1 MIGGARPVTRFLTW
15 LYVGLGV
22 ALLAWVVA
30 EVDFDVALA
39 SILGMG
45 WQGLAA
51 AFAIYLA
58 AFYIDTLS
66 WHLAILR
73 LPLTLRWSYIV
84 WRIRMVGEAFN
95 TVLPAGGFGGE
106 PIKAVLLKRHHAVSY
121 REGIASIILA
131 RTVNLIGLVI
141 FMLVGLV
148 LLAGHEAGGRYA
160 PFALGGFLFLTFGI
174 GVVFAVQKFRATSW
188 TGSRLGRTR
197 LGARID
203 AALGHIHDVE
213 DRLHHFYA
221 ERPWRF
227 VPAVLFAFTNWVV
240 GAAET
245 YAILYFLGYPVTSG
259 EALII
264 ESVNQMVR
272 AATFFVPANLGTQD
286 SALIV
291 LAGAVTGSPEAGV
304 ALAAVKRIREIVFV
318 AWGFALGSI
327 YSLRGLLK
335 SAERGSADAAGEDDG
350 QPSG

>member
-1 MIGGARPVTRFLTW
+1 MTAGRPVTRFLTW

-22 ALLAWVVA
+22 GLLAWVVA
-30 EVDFDVALA
+30 EVDFDAALSA
-39 SILGMG
+39 ILGMG

-58 AFYIDTLS
+58 AFYIDSLS

-73 LPLTLRWSYIV
+73 LPLTPRWSYIV

-95 TVLPAGGFGGE
+95 MVLPAGGFGGE

-121 REGIASIILA
+121 REGTVSIILA

-141 FMLVGLV
+141 FMLVGLI
-148 LLAGHEAGGRYA
+148 LLAGHDVGGRFG

-174 GVVFAVQKFRATSW
+174 GVLFAVQKFRATSR

-197 LGARID
+197 LGARLN

-213 DRLHHFYA
+213 DRLQHFYA

-227 VPAVLFAFTNWVV
+227 VPAVLLAFTNWVV

-245 YAILYFLGYPVTSG
+245 YAILYFLGHPVSPG
-259 EALII
+259 EAIII

-272 AATFFVPANLGTQD
+272 AVTFFVPANLGTQD

-291 LAGAVTGSPEAGV
+291 LVGAVTGSPETGV

-318 AWGFALGSI
+318 IWGFALGSI

-335 SAERGSADAAGEDDG
+335 SAEQGGADEDG
-350 QPSG
+350 QPAA

>member
-1 MIGGARPVTRFLTW
+1 MTARLLSW

-39 SILGMG
+39 SILGIG

-51 AFAIYLA
+51 AFLIYLT
-58 AFYIDTLS
+58 AFYVDNLS

-73 LPLTLRWSYIV
+73 LPLTPRWSYIV

-121 REGIASIILA
+121 REGTASIILA
-131 RTVNLIGLVI
+131 RTVNLIGLVV
-141 FMLVGLV
+141 FMLVGLI
-148 LLAGHEAGGRYA
+148 LLTGHEAGGRYA

-174 GVVFAVQKFRATSW
+174 GVLFAVQKFRATSW
-188 TGSRLGRTR
+188 TGTRLGRTR
-197 LGARID
+197 LGVRIE

-227 VPAVLFAFTNWVV
+227 LPAVFLAFANWVL

-245 YAILYFLGYPVTSG
+245 YAILYFLGYPVTPG

-272 AATFFVPANLGTQD
+272 AATFFIPANLGTQD

-291 LAGAVTGSPEAGV
+291 LAGAVTGVPEAGV
-304 ALAAVKRIREIVFV
+304 ALAAIKRLREIVFV
-318 AWGFALGSI
+318 IWGFALGSI
-327 YSLRGLLK
+327 YSLRGLLT
-335 SAERGSADAAGEDDG
+335 SAAQEAGEGDDRPAG
-350 QPSG
+350 